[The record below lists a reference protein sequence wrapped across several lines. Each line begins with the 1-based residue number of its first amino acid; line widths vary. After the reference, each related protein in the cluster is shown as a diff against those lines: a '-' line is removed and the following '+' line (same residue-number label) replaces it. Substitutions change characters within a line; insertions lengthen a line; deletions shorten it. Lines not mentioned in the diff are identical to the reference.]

1 MVPYANDLRSP
12 GFASM
17 NTQADKGRAF
27 FWALDTLSVGIRTS
41 VDGKTRQVV
50 SDGYFMGSPS
60 GREARFVEVRVK
72 LMPPLLLARGSNAK
86 ESVRVQHPRCAES
99 MLGNGQANL
108 QT

>member
-27 FWALDTLSVGIRTS
+27 FWAFDTLSVGIRTS

-72 LMPPLLLARGSNAK
+72 LMPPLAFSTWLKCEGECESSKSSLCRVNAW
-86 ESVRVQHPRCAES
+86 
-99 MLGNGQANL
+99 
-108 QT
+108 